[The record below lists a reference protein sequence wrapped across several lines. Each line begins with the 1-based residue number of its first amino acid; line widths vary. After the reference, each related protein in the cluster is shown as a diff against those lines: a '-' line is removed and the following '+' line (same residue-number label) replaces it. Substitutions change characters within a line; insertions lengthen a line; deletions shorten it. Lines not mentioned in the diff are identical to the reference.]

1 MTEKQIKEMLME
13 LLGDYGHRTEDYQ
26 DYGLLT
32 RDEGLVLFVGKQEFT
47 ITINE
52 MQGANQ
58 PLSSEGGD
66 KGERM
71 ARKSQ
76 TRSDGVVGIHR
87 QKVEREGGPSL

>member
-52 MQGANQ
+52 M
-58 PLSSEGGD
+58 
-66 KGERM
+66 
-71 ARKSQ
+71 
-76 TRSDGVVGIHR
+76 
-87 QKVEREGGPSL
+87 